1 MEDTLGQLM
10 TFAVTYGLKV
20 LGAFLI
26 LIVGRIAAGIVR
38 KLIKRGFKKASL
50 DPTLAGFISQFG
62 YILVL
67 VVAVLAALAKF
78 GVETTSFV
86 AVMGAVG
93 FAIGFALQGSLAHC
107 AAGVMIIVFRPFKVG
122 DFIDAAGVLGTVQE
136 IRLFTTVM
144 FTPDNVLLVVPNGKI
159 FGDII
164 KNYSVNE
171 TRRVD
176 LTVGIGYGDSI
187 DRAIEV
193 LLELMKADDRII
205 KEPEPQIVVQELA
218 DSSVNLLI
226 RCWTRR
232 GDFWG
237 VKCDL
242 TKNVKENFQ
251 LQGIEIPYPQRVVH
265 TVSEPGS

>member
-1 MEDTLGQLM
+1 MEDAFQQLM
-10 TFAVTYGLKV
+10 TFAVAYGLKV
-20 LGAFLI
+20 LGALLI
-26 LIVGRIAAGIVR
+26 LIVGRIAAGTVR
-38 KLIKRGFKKASL
+38 KLIKRAFKKTNF
-50 DPTLAGFISQFG
+50 DPTLAGFVGQFG

-86 AVMGAVG
+86 AVLGAAG
-93 FAIGFALQGSLAHC
+93 FAIGFALQGSLSHF
-107 AAGVMIIVFRPFKVG
+107 AAGIMIIVFRPFKAG
-122 DFIDAAGVLGTVQE
+122 DFIDAAGVMGTVQE

-144 FTPDNVLLVVPNGKI
+144 FTPDNVVLIVPNGKI

-164 KNYSVNE
+164 KNYSVNA

-176 LTVGIGYGDSI
+176 LTVGIGYGESI

-193 LLELMKADDRII
+193 VLELMKADDRII

-226 RCWTRR
+226 RCWTKRT
-232 GDFWG
+232 DFWG

-242 TKNVKENFQ
+242 TKKIKEDFDI
-251 LQGIEIPYPQRVVH
+251 QGIEIPYPQRVVH
-265 TVSEPGS
+265 TVSGSGS